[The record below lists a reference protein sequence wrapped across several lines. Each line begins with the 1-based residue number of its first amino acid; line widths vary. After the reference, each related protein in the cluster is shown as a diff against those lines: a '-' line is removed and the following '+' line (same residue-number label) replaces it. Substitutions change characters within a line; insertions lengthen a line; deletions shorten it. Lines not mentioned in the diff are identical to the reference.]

1 MSCPYVKINH
11 NHLHVGIFKY
21 LYLTIIR
28 DRVDSRRGAI
38 KTLSLAPE
46 CYEVADNWCWPPD
59 KQTAACC
66 GGGVSASAHLNLSLG
81 NVLKPRA
88 APSLQPPT
96 PTSNCR
102 WSLGCQCLLCPLM
115 GGALMP
121 DNPKIADYYEH
132 RMVISKRRVIFAS
145 RLLIFATNQLEKL
158 EASISA
164 TAYFSLFLFLLFLV
178 TFVYLCL
185 LLVTFGYLPYI

>member
-66 GGGVSASAHLNLSLG
+66 GGGVSASAHRNLSLG

-88 APSLQPPT
+88 APSLQPPG

-102 WSLGCQCLLCPLM
+102 WSLGCQCLLGQLM

-158 EASISA
+158 EAAKS
-164 TAYFSLFLFLLFLV
+164 AYFLDATHLYKSP
-178 TFVYLCL
+178 C
-185 LLVTFGYLPYI
+185 